1 MNTLTPEKENPMQL
15 PALKTPAGAC
25 DCHMHVYEDRFALAP
40 TATFKPP
47 HAPASEYHKVQ
58 AALGLQR
65 MVVVQPTGYGFD
77 NSCTLQ
83 AMATFGSNAR
93 GIVVICPDTSEA
105 ELQRLHAL
113 GVRGVRYMMVHGGVL
128 PWDTL
133 EAMAARIQPLGWHI
147 DLQLD
152 GRDLPQYEDQLT
164 RLPGDLVIDHNGKFL
179 EPVPPE
185 HAGFQ
190 ALLRLLD
197 SGRCWVKLSAPYE
210 TSKAGPPRYD
220 DVSVL
225 ARALVKAN
233 PERCLWASIWPH
245 PNIHPVP
252 SSAAMLDL
260 LLHWADDDATR
271 NRILA
276 DNPAQLY
283 GY

>member
-1 MNTLTPEKENPMQL
+1 MDT
-15 PALKTPAGAC
+15 PALKAPPGAC
-25 DCHMHVYEDRFALAP
+25 DCHMHVYEDRFTLAP

-47 HAPASEYHKVQ
+47 HAPACAYQQVQ

-65 MVVVQPTGYGFD
+65 VVVVQPTGYGFD

-83 AMATFGSNAR
+83 AMAELGAGAR
-93 GIVVICPDTSEA
+93 GIVVIQPDTPQA

-113 GVRGVRYMMVHGGVL
+113 GVRGVRYMMLPGGAL

-133 EAMAARIQPLGWHI
+133 EAMAERIAPLGWHI

-152 GRDLPQYEDQLT
+152 GRDLPQYEDRLM
-164 RLPGDLVIDHNGKFL
+164 RLPGHLVIDHNGKFL
-179 EPVPPE
+179 EPVAPT

-190 ALLRLLD
+190 SLLRLLA

-210 TSKAGPPRYD
+210 TSKAGAPLYA

-225 ARALVKAN
+225 ARALVQAR
-233 PERCLWASIWPH
+233 PDRCLWASNWPH
-245 PNIHPVP
+245 PNAQPLP

-260 LLHWADDDATR
+260 LLHWADDEATR
-271 NRILA
+271 RQILV
-276 DNPAQLY
+276 DNPARLY
-283 GY
+283 GFH

>member
-1 MNTLTPEKENPMQL
+1 MDIPTLKAPSGT
-15 PALKTPAGAC
+15 C
-25 DCHMHVYEDRFALAP
+25 DCHMHVYEDRFAIAP

-47 HAPASEYHKVQ
+47 HAPVSEYRKVQ

-77 NSCTLQ
+77 NTCTLE
-83 AMATFGSNAR
+83 AMVALGAAAR
-93 GIVVICPDTSEA
+93 GIVVIRPDTSEA
-105 ELQRLHAL
+105 ELRRLHTL
-113 GVRGVRYMMVHGGVL
+113 GVRGVRYMMLTGGVL

-133 EAMAARIQPLGWHI
+133 EVMATRIQPLGWHI

-152 GRDLPQYEDQLT
+152 GRDLPLYEDMLR

-179 EPVPPE
+179 EPVQPD

-190 ALLRLLD
+190 TLLRLLD

-233 PERCLWASIWPH
+233 PERCLWASNWPH

-271 NRILA
+271 RRILA